1 MNAHEMKKNTSTVKK
16 NVKEIKDGYK
26 KVKSY
31 LKPNGNVVLCHLQKY
46 YMTILMKDTNSMIT
60 KAGGHQ
66 KAFLQILLEF
76 IHQQELLHLTTMI
89 GIEELLTVTVSI

>member
-1 MNAHEMKKNTSTVKK
+1 MQKRTSTVKK

-31 LKPNGNVVLCHLQKY
+31 SKRNGNVVLCHLQKY

-60 KAGGHQ
+60 RAGGHQ
-66 KAFLQILLEF
+66 KAFLQILLEL
-76 IHQQELLHLTTMI
+76 IYQQEQHRLTTMI
-89 GIEELLTVTVSI
+89 GIEEPLTVTMSI